1 MKETSDKEEQQ
12 EEIEQTKKSVDRGE
26 SGKGN
31 EKDGE
36 VTTEQNNEQE
46 SKGKEVTPGEGGE
59 EKDIESSEAPDAA
72 SKKIGKE
79 ATGTEQGLDE
89 EWKNKMEE
97 AILKLRSTLKEKLVK
112 LGIKPEGKSTQILI
126 ISVIH
131 KIPLVWFKGVATEG
145 GPGVPVTP
153 LCLTQRRFG

>member
-72 SKKIGKE
+72 SEKIGKE
-79 ATGTEQGLDE
+79 TTGTEQGLDE
-89 EWKNKMEE
+89 ELKNKMEE

-112 LGIKPEGKSTQILI
+112 LGIKPEGNSRQIFSDICFLL
-126 ISVIH
+126 
-131 KIPLVWFKGVATEG
+131 LVWLWLMELLHNISTRFCDVGFFFK
-145 GPGVPVTP
+145 
-153 LCLTQRRFG
+153 